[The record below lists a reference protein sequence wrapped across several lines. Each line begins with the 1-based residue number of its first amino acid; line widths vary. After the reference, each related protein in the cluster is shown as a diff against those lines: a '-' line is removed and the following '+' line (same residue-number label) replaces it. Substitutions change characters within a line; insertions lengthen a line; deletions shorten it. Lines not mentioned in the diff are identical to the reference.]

1 MPSIGIKYWGSYKPV
16 PNDYQAIP
24 GRIYESRGSFNREIP
39 EDIAL
44 GFLKDWRDE
53 LQAKYGVISNYME
66 VSGTRF
72 VVQWKVT
79 GTPEPGI
86 IATIIEIICT
96 VALLVAAYY
105 ALTALT
111 AAIHETGELLSILG
125 PENIS
130 MIVQII
136 FMFFILWML
145 SPLITLFAEISKRI
159 ARGE

>member
-1 MPSIGIKYWGSYKPV
+1 
-16 PNDYQAIP
+16 
-24 GRIYESRGSFNREIP
+24 
-39 EDIAL
+39 L

-111 AAIHETGELLSILG
+111 AAIHETAELLSILG

-145 SPLITLFAEISKRI
+145 SPLITLFTEIPKRI